1 MTFATASPTDELAVS
16 RRRRKAQPP
25 APQPPGSATSAR
37 HSPPPNPRQRA
48 ARPVRRGEGGGW
60 PSPRQRGEA
69 APGPAASPPEPPP
82 PPRPGHRP
90 GEAPPRPQL
99 PTARGGTCASSV
111 KKTLFPILRQ
121 TRSSGGTCLRGCR
134 AGGAGGPAQQ
144 QKVKEQRERW
154 RRRTVRRMSAAE
166 RGPQR
171 AHR

>member
-82 PPRPGHRP
+82 PRPGHRP

-99 PTARGGTCASSV
+99 PTAQGGTCASSV